1 MSLHPPARQ
10 APSRHTHPPACVV
23 GSTMP
28 RPRATGHDDADPP
41 TWGWALVEIRTDGT
55 WGEPR
60 VIPAPGA
67 VEPPLAAVR
76 PTAPSSITELSELL
90 KTHLAAARIENAG
103 RGEVAAVLSR

>member
-10 APSRHTHPPACVV
+10 APSRHTHAAAGVAGAAV
-23 GSTMP
+23 P
-28 RPRATGHDDADPP
+28 RPRVTGHDQDPP

-67 VEPPLAAVR
+67 VER
-76 PTAPSSITELSELL
+76 
-90 KTHLAAARIENAG
+90 
-103 RGEVAAVLSR
+103 